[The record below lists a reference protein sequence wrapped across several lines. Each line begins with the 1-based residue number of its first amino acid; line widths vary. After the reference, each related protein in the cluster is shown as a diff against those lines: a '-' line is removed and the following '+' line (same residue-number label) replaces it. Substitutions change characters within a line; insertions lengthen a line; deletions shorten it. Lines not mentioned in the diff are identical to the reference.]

1 MSVEFQ
7 DYYDTLGV
15 PRTASQEDIQ
25 KAYRKLARKYHP
37 DINKTKSAEETF
49 KHLNEANEVLKDPD
63 KRKKYDMLGA
73 DWQAGQDFSPPP
85 GWQGAPFEFRGRP
98 EGMADFDM
106 GRTGRGG
113 FSDFFDTLFGQ
124 AGGRGLGADQRPSG
138 GGRSRGASLRGQ
150 DHEAN
155 MTISLQEACFGAAKT
170 FNLQRTQSGPNG
182 APGTAVKRYDVKIP
196 PGITEGARIRLAGQG
211 GPPKRKGQAAGDLFL
226 RVHIAPHPVLKVEG
240 QDLHVEVPIS
250 PWEAALGAKVAVP
263 TLEGD
268 IKMTIPA
275 GTQGGQRF
283 RNRGKGM
290 PHKGAGRGDLYVSVR
305 IAIPKTLTPHEHELF
320 EALQESS
327 TFDPRQGK

>member
-1 MSVEFQ
+1 MSVAFQ

-15 PRTASQEDIQ
+15 PRTASQDDIQ

-37 DINKTKSAEETF
+37 DINKTQSAEEKF
-49 KHLNEANEVLKDPD
+49 KNLNEANEVLKDPD

-73 DWQAGQDFSPPP
+73 HWQAGQDFSPPP
-85 GWQGAPFEFRGRP
+85 GWQGAPFEFRSRP

-106 GRTGRGG
+106 GGTGKGG
-113 FSDFFDTLFGQ
+113 FSDFFDMLTGQGGLRGFGSGKRS
-124 AGGRGLGADQRPSG
+124 AGS
-138 GGRSRGASLRGQ
+138 GRSRGAVLRGQ

-155 MTISLQEACFGAAKT
+155 ITISLQDACFGAAKT
-170 FNLQRTQSGPNG
+170 FNLQRTQPGPNG
-182 APGTAVKRYDVKIP
+182 TPGTVAKRYDVKIP
-196 PGITEGARIRLAGQG
+196 AGITEGARIRLAGQG

-240 QDLHVEVPIS
+240 QDLHVEVAIS

-268 IKMTIPA
+268 TKMTIPA

-290 PHKGAGRGDLYVSVR
+290 PHKEAGRGDLYVSVR
-305 IAIPKTLTPHEHELF
+305 IAIPKTLTPREHELF

-327 TFDPRQGK
+327 TFAPREEK